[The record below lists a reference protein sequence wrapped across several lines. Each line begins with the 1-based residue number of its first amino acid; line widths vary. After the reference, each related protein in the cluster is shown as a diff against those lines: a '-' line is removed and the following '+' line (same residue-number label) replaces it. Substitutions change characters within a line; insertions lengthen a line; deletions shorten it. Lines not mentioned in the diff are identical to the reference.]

1 MSEKYSYVLEVDT
14 SGLVCPLPILK
25 AKKALA
31 SIESGQVL
39 KVITTDKNA
48 IKDFQAFATQTKN
61 ELVAQEVLD
70 ASAVH
75 YLKRR

>member
-31 SIESGQVL
+31 TIESGQVL

>member
-1 MSEKYSYVLEVDT
+1 MSEKYSYDLEVDT

-31 SIESGQVL
+31 TIESGQVL

>member
-1 MSEKYSYVLEVDT
+1 MSEKHSYVLEVDA

-25 AKKALA
+25 AKKAL
-31 SIESGQVL
+31 STIESGQVL

-48 IKDFQAFATQTKN
+48 IKDFQAFSAQTKN
-61 ELVAQEVLD
+61 ELVAQEVLE
-70 ASAVH
+70 ASTVH